1 MQAQV
6 LNAKRSGIIHL
17 GYIALLAQIV
27 STASAAAKAPVK
39 IFAPFRYSH
48 SKAGQATS
56 DGITLHP

>member
-1 MQAQV
+1 M
-6 LNAKRSGIIHL
+6 AKKP
-17 GYIALLAQIV
+17 AKKAAK
-27 STASAAAKAPVK
+27 TAKPKAKVNTKAKVAAKAPVK